1 MVTGTVNA
9 FREAVLRLT
18 VRGPGGDERIVEA
31 VVDTGYDG
39 SLTLPPH
46 LVAELK
52 LPFRIRASALLG
64 DGSRTLYD
72 VHDGIVLWN
81 GRPHRIAVD
90 VVDTDPLLGMALLY
104 GQELLIQVVEG
115 GAVSVRDL
123 FQS

>member
-1 MVTGTVNA
+1 MLTGTVNA
-9 FREAVLRLT
+9 FREAVLRLA
-18 VRGPGGDERIVEA
+18 VRGPSGNERAAEA

-46 LVAELK
+46 E
-52 LPFRIRASALLG
+52 
-64 DGSRTLYD
+64 
-72 VHDGIVLWN
+72 GIVLWN
-81 GRPHRIAVD
+81 GRPRRIAVD

-104 GQELLIQVVEG
+104 GQELTIQVVEG